1 MTNLDEIIDKNKIL
15 IDELMKNHTTF
26 RIGGKADIMLL
37 PETEDEIIEIV
48 KFCYKT
54 KQNFFVLG
62 GGSNLLIPDT
72 GIRDVVIK
80 LSDNYSKFT
89 IDNEI
94 IMAEAGIKLW
104 DLSEK
109 ILENNL
115 TGFEFASGIP
125 GTIGGGVYMNAGAYD
140 SEMKNIVKTVRVI
153 DNQGNIREYT
163 NEEMKFGYRT
173 SYAMEQKS
181 IISKVTLK
189 LAKGNHQ
196 DIVDKTNDFANRRSE
211 KQPLTEYSAGSTFK
225 RPPGHYAGK
234 LIEEAGLKGFSIGE
248 AKVSEKHSGFVI
260 NKGNCTYKEMVEFID
275 EVKNR
280 VYKNSGILLEEEVRI
295 PGRNI

>member
-140 SEMKNIVKTVRVI
+140 SEMKNIVKAVRVI

-189 LAKGNHQ
+189 LAQGDHQ

>member
-234 LIEEAGLKGFSIGE
+234 LIEEAGLKGFSTGE

-280 VYKNSGILLEEEVRI
+280 VYKNSRILLEEEVRI

>member
-181 IISKVTLK
+181 IISKVTLE

>member
-189 LAKGNHQ
+189 LAQGDYQ

-234 LIEEAGLKGFSIGE
+234 LIEEAGLKGFSTGE

>member
-196 DIVDKTNDFANRRSE
+196 DIVDKINDFANRRSE

>member
-189 LAKGNHQ
+189 LAQGDHQ

-234 LIEEAGLKGFSIGE
+234 LIEEAGLKGFSTGE

>member
-26 RIGGKADIMLL
+26 SIGGKADIMLL

-89 IDNEI
+89 IDTEI

-189 LAKGNHQ
+189 LAQGDHQ

-234 LIEEAGLKGFSIGE
+234 LIEEAGLKGFSTGE

>member
-189 LAKGNHQ
+189 LAQGDYQ

>member
-189 LAKGNHQ
+189 LAQGDHQ

>member
-80 LSDNYSKFT
+80 LSDNYSRYT

-189 LAKGNHQ
+189 LVQGNHQ

>member
-140 SEMKNIVKTVRVI
+140 SEMKNIVKAVRVI

>member
-234 LIEEAGLKGFSIGE
+234 LIEEAGLKGFSTGE

>member
-89 IDNEI
+89 IDNQTV
-94 IMAEAGIKLW
+94 MAEAGIKLW

-140 SEMKNIVKTVRVI
+140 SEMKNIVKAVRVI

-189 LAKGNHQ
+189 LAQGDYQ

>member
-140 SEMKNIVKTVRVI
+140 SEMKNIVKAVRVI

-234 LIEEAGLKGFSIGE
+234 LIEEAGLKGFSTGE

>member
-1 MTNLDEIIDKNKIL
+1 
-15 IDELMKNHTTF
+15 
-26 RIGGKADIMLL
+26 
-37 PETEDEIIEIV
+37 
-48 KFCYKT
+48 
-54 KQNFFVLG
+54 
-62 GGSNLLIPDT
+62 
-72 GIRDVVIK
+72 
-80 LSDNYSKFT
+80 
-89 IDNEI
+89 
-94 IMAEAGIKLW
+94 
-104 DLSEK
+104 
-109 ILENNL
+109 
-115 TGFEFASGIP
+115 
-125 GTIGGGVYMNAGAYD
+125 MNAGAYD

-189 LAKGNHQ
+189 LAQGNHQ

-234 LIEEAGLKGFSIGE
+234 LIEEAGLKGFSTGE

>member
-189 LAKGNHQ
+189 LAQGNHQ

>member
-140 SEMKNIVKTVRVI
+140 SEMKNIVKAVRVI

-189 LAKGNHQ
+189 LAQGDHQ

-234 LIEEAGLKGFSIGE
+234 LIEEAGLKGFSTGE